1 MVGLGAPDDAAVY
14 KLDDERA
21 LIVTTDFFTPI
32 VDDPY
37 QYGAIAAANSLSDVY
52 AMGGTPIL
60 ALNIAALP
68 PDLPLD
74 ISTAIM
80 QGAADKAWEAKT
92 VIAGGHTIQDKE
104 PKVGL
109 AVVGMA
115 HPDKLM
121 LKGGAKAGD
130 VLVLTKPIS
139 NAVITT
145 AFKNDKADMAH
156 VENAAQ
162 WMLKLNR
169 IASEVGV
176 SVGVRAATDV
186 TGFGLTGHG
195 LEMANASKVTFR
207 MDMGRIPLLDGVAKY
222 AEMWTFPGGTSN
234 NRLAYEASVRFEGD
248 IPEQQQM
255 LVFDPQTSGGLLM
268 AVPADKLEAFGQGMA
283 EQDTAWWQIG
293 EVVPRD
299 GDVSIVYH
307 T

>member
-1 MVGLGAPDDAAVY
+1 VGIPS
-14 KLDDERA
+14 K
-21 LIVTTDFFTPI
+21 
-32 VDDPY
+32 
-37 QYGAIAAANSLSDVY
+37 
-52 AMGGTPIL
+52 
-60 ALNIAALP
+60 
-68 PDLPLD
+68 
-74 ISTAIM
+74 
-80 QGAADKAWEAKT
+80 
-92 VIAGGHTIQDKE
+92 DKE

>member
-1 MVGLGAPDDAAVY
+1 
-14 KLDDERA
+14 
-21 LIVTTDFFTPI
+21 
-32 VDDPY
+32 
-37 QYGAIAAANSLSDVY
+37 
-52 AMGGTPIL
+52 
-60 ALNIAALP
+60 
-68 PDLPLD
+68 
-74 ISTAIM
+74 
-80 QGAADKAWEAKT
+80 
-92 VIAGGHTIQDKE
+92 
-104 PKVGL
+104 
-109 AVVGMA
+109 
-115 HPDKLM
+115 
-121 LKGGAKAGD
+121 
-130 VLVLTKPIS
+130 
-139 NAVITT
+139 
-145 AFKNDKADMAH
+145 MAH
-156 VENAAQ
+156 VENATQ

-169 IASEVGV
+169 IASEVAV